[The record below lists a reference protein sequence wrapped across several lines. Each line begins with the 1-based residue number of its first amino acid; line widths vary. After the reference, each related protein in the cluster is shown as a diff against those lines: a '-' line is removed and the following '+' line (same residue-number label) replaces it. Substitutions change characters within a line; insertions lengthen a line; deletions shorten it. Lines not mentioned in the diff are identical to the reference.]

1 MNTFCMTVFPLN
13 CISLFLEIRQFYSIW
28 NWNATKFPQIQN
40 IYIFLLSCIWL
51 LLNGP
56 PWMPCCLS
64 ICQTS
69 CFSAQFGELHV
80 WLRRKMTI
88 EKTSWHSGKS
98 ILLLNYFFFLLQTCS
113 NSNRCKHNTS
123 ICHKTRV
130 TFRIFIL
137 NHYLMVYVSLMC
149 RILLNEPSVCEK
161 HFDQHCY
168 SSFQNA
174 YFIYNFFPL
183 LGLSPSIYW
192 PIEN

>member
-1 MNTFCMTVFPLN
+1 MHEHFLYDGFPIKLHFVISWDQAILLN
-13 CISLFLEIRQFYSIW
+13 LKLKCYKIPPD
-28 NWNATKFPQIQN
+28 T
-40 IYIFLLSCIWL
+40 IYIYFLLSCIWF

-123 ICHKTRV
+123 ICYKTRV

-137 NHYLMVYVSLMC
+137 NHYVMVYVTSCVIFCWMSHLCVRNISINTAIAHFKML
-149 RILLNEPSVCEK
+149 IL
-161 HFDQHCY
+161 
-168 SSFQNA
+168 
-174 YFIYNFFPL
+174 FITS
-183 LGLSPSIYW
+183 SPSW
-192 PIEN
+192 D